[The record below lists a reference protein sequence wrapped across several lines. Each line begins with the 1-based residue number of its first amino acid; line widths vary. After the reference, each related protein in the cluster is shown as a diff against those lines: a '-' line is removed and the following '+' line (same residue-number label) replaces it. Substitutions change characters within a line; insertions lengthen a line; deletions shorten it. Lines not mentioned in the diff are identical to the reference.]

1 MVFALALEWARRC
14 FKKALDGKPFTIET
28 QILHKNVS
36 HIVQF
41 MKIEIKNFFRF
52 FWREKTPE
60 NKGGLP
66 VFLL

>member
-1 MVFALALEWARRC
+1 M
-14 FKKALDGKPFTIET
+14 IET

-36 HIVQF
+36 HIV
-41 MKIEIKNFFRF
+41 KIEIKKIFHF
-52 FWREKTPE
+52 FWKEKSPE

>member
-1 MVFALALEWARRC
+1 MVFGLALEWARRY
-14 FKKALDGKPFTIET
+14 FKKVLDGKPCTIET
-28 QILHKNVS
+28 QILHRNVS

-41 MKIEIKNFFRF
+41 MKIEIKKIFHF